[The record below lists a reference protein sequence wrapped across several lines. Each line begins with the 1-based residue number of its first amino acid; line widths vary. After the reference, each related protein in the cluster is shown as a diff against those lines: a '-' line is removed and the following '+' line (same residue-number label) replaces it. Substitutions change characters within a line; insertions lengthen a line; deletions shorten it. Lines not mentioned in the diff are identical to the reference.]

1 MLLPELGLTVA
12 RQIPVEM
19 IGGLLSG
26 GYSLHGGVIRNGAG
40 QIVSHLATVGGSGL
54 TSLVP
59 GLDILRSAVANGQL
73 LMLARDVEALQSS
86 VSTVLNV
93 ATTGAALSGMG
104 LVVSIAGFA
113 YLSKR
118 FAQVEKLLVDV
129 KELIETRNLA
139 DLKAAMGYMK
149 NAEEIDGIG
158 QDNRRSLLLEAHKN
172 FATLAH
178 LYGDL
183 WEKVEEPKKIRAL
196 EGFYTL
202 AFTGASIANSEL
214 GMHDVA
220 VRQFGEHLE
229 QWKQTA
235 RTQIKKLLLGKDPAP
250 LQSLSTDLMT
260 TAEFINLLDFANDTT
275 RGIDWLDEFRPKR
288 SSSWMPHVPRIPVP
302 WEEKPD
308 QQMIATAKLW
318 ERRNGVLEAHGAHLA
333 FLAEKKKS
341 VGEFS
346 RALTNAANE
355 NQLDAI
361 CVVPTSLKIA

>member
-1 MLLPELGLTVA
+1 MLLSELGLSVT

-26 GYSLHGGVIRNGAG
+26 SYSLHGGVIRNGAG
-40 QIVSHLATVGGSGL
+40 QIVSHLATVGGFGL

-59 GLDILRSAVANGQL
+59 GLDTLSSAIANGQL
-73 LMLARDVEALQSS
+73 MMLASDVETLQSS
-86 VSTVLNV
+86 VSSVLNV

-104 LVVSIAGFA
+104 MVVSIAGFA
-113 YLSKR
+113 YLNKR
-118 FAQVEKLLVDV
+118 FTQIEKLLVDV

-149 NAEEIDGIG
+149 NAEEIGSIS

-172 FATLAH
+172 FTTLAH

-183 WEKVEEPKKIRAL
+183 WAKVDEPKKIRAL

-214 GMHDVA
+214 DMHDVA
-220 VRQFGEHLE
+220 ARQFCEHLE
-229 QWKQTA
+229 QWKFTA
-235 RTQIKKLLLGKDPAP
+235 RTQVKKLVLGKDPMR
-250 LQSLSTDLMT
+250 LQSVSTDLLT
-260 TAEFINLLDFANDTT
+260 TAEIVNLLDFANDTT
-275 RGIDWLDEFRPKR
+275 RGIDWLDEFRPKQ
-288 SSSWMPHVPRIPVP
+288 SSSWMPQVPKIPVP

-318 ERRNGVLEAHGAHLA
+318 EHRNGILESHGAHLA
-333 FLAEKKKS
+333 FLAGKKIS
-341 VGEFS
+341 VGDFS
-346 RALTNAANE
+346 KALTSAANE
-355 NQLDAI
+355 NHLDAI
-361 CVVPTSLKIA
+361 CVVPASLKIA